1 MKDTHSQSKEKEKKG
16 DFLKLDIYAS
26 AFFLIIIIVL
36 YVLFKLEKI
45 PFYTFTGMSVGFFYY
60 WLSLALFTQEA
71 YEQNL
76 KIGTKKYVLHLFIYP
91 ILITLVV
98 FHVVIFIYK
107 FGSQD
112 YSSRID
118 DWGDYAT
125 CIATLISFIAM
136 YWIYKTYN
144 SQIRLSSRMSFDQLF
159 TQLLTNHHVI
169 YQKVV
174 EKVEIIEEQ
183 ENVKIY
189 GSAFEKMKVGI
200 LRLFSDFHH
209 LSDVGEENIKN
220 EYESILDQM
229 SHLSSVNMRNY
240 FKYVY
245 YEISTVEKACIDDNV
260 KYDCIKLIQSQMNH
274 DELICYLINQIQHI
288 SNEKHD
294 KHLNDLQKR
303 NFFEDI
309 IEYSNKSNTKEKQTI
324 KALLE
329 MFESLPSNRH

>member
-1 MKDTHSQSKEKEKKG
+1 MNNNQYRENCKKYSILIFVALVCLGNVVSYINVFLWKKD
-16 DFLKLDIYAS
+16 
-26 AFFLIIIIVL
+26 
-36 YVLFKLEKI
+36 I
-45 PFYTFTGMSVGFFYY
+45 PYY
-60 WLSLALFTQEA
+60 ISLGLSLALGFYWLGSVTFPR
-71 YEQNL
+71 
-76 KIGTKKYVLHLFIYP
+76 KKKMGYSETGIRKNVLTFWIYTISFI
-91 ILITLVV
+91 IIVS
-98 FHVVIFIYK
+98 HIAIFIYK
-107 FGSQD
+107 LGDQD
-112 YSSRID
+112 YSSDIK

-125 CIATLISFIAM
+125 CVATLISFIAL

-144 SQIRLSSRMSFDQLF
+144 SQIKLSSRMSFDQLF

-174 EKVEIIEEQ
+174 EKAEIIEDQ
-183 ENVKIY
+183 ENVKID

-200 LRLFSDFHH
+200 LRLFSNFPRS
-209 LSDVGEENIKN
+209 SDISEKNIKN
-220 EYESILDQM
+220 EYEFILDQM

-294 KHLNDLQKR
+294 KHLNDLQNR

-309 IEYSNKSNTKEKQTI
+309 IEYSNKSNTKEKQAI
-324 KALLE
+324 KALLK